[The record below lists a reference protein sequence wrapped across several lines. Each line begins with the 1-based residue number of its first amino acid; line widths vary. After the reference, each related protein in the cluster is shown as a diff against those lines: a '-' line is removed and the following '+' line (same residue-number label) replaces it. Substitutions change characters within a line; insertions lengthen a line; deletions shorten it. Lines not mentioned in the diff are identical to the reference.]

1 MRPHPR
7 APKKHLYFDNPEAFP
22 IEVRARLA
30 AIKATRE
37 LIDKQ
42 ESLFKGLPSFAP
54 LLNQL
59 DELRHEVDEI
69 ADYIQTY
76 LEGGGKPDL
85 ITLEFEMT
93 HVRATGL
100 ETTLDSGSVNFIGS
114 DDASPSE
121 EQLSE
126 DVREVMQRVWDAM
139 REQGYRLYTA
149 MIRA

>member
-1 MRPHPR
+1 MTRQKRDVVFSFSQWRQLNRNH
-7 APKKHLYFDNPEAFP
+7 
-22 IEVRARLA
+22 V
-30 AIKATRE
+30 KAVE
-37 LIDKQ
+37 EILSK
-42 ESLFKGLPSFAP
+42 FP

-100 ETTLDSGSVNFIGS
+100 ETTLDSGSVDFIGS